1 MTKSAFYFVFFQ
13 RSVFYFVNM
22 TILGGGGL
30 SVSILFMMILGSY
43 SGFHSFKGRRFGF
56 RVIV

>member
-1 MTKSAFYFVFFQ
+1 M
-13 RSVFYFVNM
+13 
-22 TILGGGGL
+22 
-30 SVSILFMMILGSY
+30 SVSILFVMILGSY